1 MNPQNASN
9 AEIGRPIFDTDIG
22 TEKGP
27 ICTGHRVNS
36 LQRWPNAT
44 AAKIEAET
52 AAYILSSLI
61 GFSAIEQCARDPLA
75 HQMAS
80 ISSRGITAAET
91 GLHLSWLKGRRRH
104 QKKERPIRGKTRARP
119 VTMPWGDLKVPA
131 QDSMPCWRRR

>member
-1 MNPQNASN
+1 LHEPQNASN

-61 GFSAIEQCARDPLA
+61 GLSAIEQCARDPLA

-80 ISSRGITAAET
+80 ISSRRITAAEI
-91 GLHLSWLKGRRRH
+91 GLQLSWLKGGRRH
-104 QKKERPIRGKTRARP
+104 QKVGAPEAREDS
-119 VTMPWGDLKVPA
+119 GANYDALGAILKYPPK
-131 QDSMPCWRRR
+131 MPCWRRR